1 MKLVLLKLEE
11 FQNNSPN
18 KETCSEQ
25 ARYYYHCEVCDKEFS
40 NKSNLKTHKKEAH
53 SKPVLTCDICDDTFE
68 DETIL
73 TTHKA
78 THTFQCSNCDY
89 KSTRKCDLETHIK
102 IHALKCESC
111 PYHAI
116 HARDLRRHR
125 YTMHPRCNICPYIGK
140 NEADMKRHHNTTHVQ
155 EETYPC
161 NICNH
166 SAPSKEELKAHFSAE
181 HQQQK
186 TRIFSSR
193 RYSTSI
199 SRVTPRPSQD
209 LFRPWSTSA
218 PIEPGPS
225 TTNTAQCN
233 PGQTIPQPFAKQMT
247 NIPEGFLK
255 TSQNSD

>member
-1 MKLVLLKLEE
+1 
-11 FQNNSPN
+11 
-18 KETCSEQ
+18 
-25 ARYYYHCEVCDKEFS
+25 
-40 NKSNLKTHKKEAH
+40 
-53 SKPVLTCDICDDTFE
+53 
-68 DETIL
+68 
-73 TTHKA
+73 
-78 THTFQCSNCDY
+78 
-89 KSTRKCDLETHIK
+89 
-102 IHALKCESC
+102 
-111 PYHAI
+111 
-116 HARDLRRHR
+116 
-125 YTMHPRCNICPYIGK
+125 MHPRCNICPYIGK

-181 HQQQK
+181 HHQQK